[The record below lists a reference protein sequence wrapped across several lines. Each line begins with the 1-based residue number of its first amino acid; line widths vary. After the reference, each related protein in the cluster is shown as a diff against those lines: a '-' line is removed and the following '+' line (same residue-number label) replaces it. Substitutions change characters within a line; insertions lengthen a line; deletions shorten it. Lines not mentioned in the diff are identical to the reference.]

1 MEKTKFKLEQ
11 VVYIITGE
19 DEWDITDP
27 IDLNL
32 KAMRGEI
39 SGIYEEKWLGG
50 VLYRHYEVSTEEY
63 SDIQV
68 SPDRIF
74 RTKKE
79 AEKALIS
86 IKEDRGKQKIAVYEL
101 LRDQLDEL
109 GV

>member
-1 MEKTKFKLEQ
+1 MKKFKLEQ
-11 VVYIITGE
+11 IVYIITGE

-32 KAMRGEI
+32 KVMRGEI
-39 SGIYEEKWLGG
+39 SGIYEERRLGG
-50 VLYRHYEVSTEEY
+50 ALYRHYEVSTEDY

-68 SPDRIF
+68 SPYHIF

-79 AEKALIS
+79 AEKALAA
-86 IKEDRGKQKIAVYEL
+86 IKDDREKQKIAVYEL